1 MNEVACA
8 QTRAQTFLLMA
19 LSCER
24 AIHWHEAIEYYR
36 QLLKVLSKDKL
47 PEEYVPGPL
56 YTQLLFETCYHL
68 GIAFQKLDSHRNAV
82 EEFTNAIEFAQVPKY
97 ACQVGCVSRSFFH
110 TPVFARRA
118 YAYVKC
124 DKIKEAIKDANK
136 TVELDPSNPDV
147 YCIRALVWGSTKEKR
162 RALVDLNNSLKLNSS
177 HICSLILRG
186 AILNSLTGVTSP
198 MHNKDHRKA
207 FSLCPDSQKF
217 FDVQDFNSP
226 KMSSFYDSCWN
237 GLGSAIVLA
246 EVVLERAGA
255 TPNGRICS
263 RLRLAPRNHHCCG
276 KFPRYLWSL
285 NAFHTVTEVNLFS
298 GAAFHPKLPYSP
310 YRSRKLPGV
319 DGNQSRMK
327 EPFRC
332 GSVTV
337 YPDETSLLRRKIYSK
352 SLRSDLD

>member
-226 KMSSFYDSCWN
+226 KMSSFYD
-237 GLGSAIVLA
+237 
-246 EVVLERAGA
+246 
-255 TPNGRICS
+255 
-263 RLRLAPRNHHCCG
+263 
-276 KFPRYLWSL
+276 RYLWSL